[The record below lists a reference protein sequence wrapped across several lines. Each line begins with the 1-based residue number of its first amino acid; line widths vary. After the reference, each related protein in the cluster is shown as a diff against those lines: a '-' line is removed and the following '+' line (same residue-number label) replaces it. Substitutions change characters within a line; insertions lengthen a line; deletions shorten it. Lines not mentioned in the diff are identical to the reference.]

1 MSMSIRPHTILPDR
15 LINRLRTSPMLYRL
29 GLQKSSRMSVGVGS
43 GLRFDPGSSNCLYA
57 SGNNELPVQ
66 QALASCL
73 ERDAVFYDIGAN
85 VGFFTVIAA
94 RLVGPGGSVYAFE
107 PVPENAAYIQLNVDL
122 NRFRNVTVVRK
133 AVSSSPGQGQLW
145 LAEYAGGGALTT
157 AAVPPDATQL
167 IDVDLV
173 SIDDLVFQQKWRPPA
188 VVKIDVEGAEIEVL
202 QGMLR
207 TLREIRPV
215 VLYEIDDEW
224 LAGFQRKYQACESLL
239 TELGYRVT
247 RLIDSYPGIRWIVGH
262 AIASPC

>member
-1 MSMSIRPHTILPDR
+1 
-15 LINRLRTSPMLYRL
+15 
-29 GLQKSSRMSVGVGS
+29 MSVGIGS
-43 GLRFDPGSSNCLYA
+43 GIRFEPGSSNRHYA

-73 ERDAVFYDIGAN
+73 ARDAVFYDIGAN

-94 RLVGPGGSVYAFE
+94 RLVGPDGSVYAFE
-107 PVPENAAYIQLNVDL
+107 PVPKNAAYIQLNVDL
-122 NRFRNVTVVRK
+122 NRFRNVTVVSK
-133 AVSSSPGQGQLW
+133 AVSAAPGQGQLW
-145 LAEYAGGGALTT
+145 LAKYAGGGALAT

-173 SIDDLVFQQKWRPPA
+173 SIDDLVFRQKWRPPT

-207 TLREIRPV
+207 TLREIKPV
-215 VLYEIDDEW
+215 ILYEIDDEW
-224 LAGFQRKYQACESLL
+224 LAGFQRKYHACESLL
-239 TELGYRVT
+239 TDLGYRVT
-247 RLIDSYPGIRWIVGH
+247 RLADSYPEIRWIVGH